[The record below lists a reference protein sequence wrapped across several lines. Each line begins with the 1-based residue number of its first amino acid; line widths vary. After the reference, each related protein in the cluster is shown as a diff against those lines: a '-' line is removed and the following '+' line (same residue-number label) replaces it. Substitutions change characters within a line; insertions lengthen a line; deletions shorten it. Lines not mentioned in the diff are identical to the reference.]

1 MRFYLDTSLL
11 VAALCSESKAD
22 AAYRWL
28 GAQPVGSLAISV
40 WSQSEFASALA
51 IKVRTGQIGLPT
63 VAVIKPVW
71 DEMQRDM
78 LTTLVLE
85 NADFTRA
92 ANMIATSTVPLRSG
106 DALHLAVVERTGLAL
121 ASFDLRM
128 LAAAEAFG
136 MLAVSP

>member
-1 MRFYLDTSLL
+1 MSFYLDTSLL

-28 GAQPVGSLAISV
+28 SAQPVGSLAISV
-40 WSQSEFASALA
+40 WSLPEFASALA

-63 VAVIKPVW
+63 VAAIKPVW

-78 LTTLVLE
+78 LTMLALE
-85 NADFTRA
+85 DADFARA
-92 ANMIATSTVPLRSG
+92 ATMIATSTVPLRSG

-128 LAAAEAFG
+128 SAAAEAFG
-136 MLAVSP
+136 IVAISP